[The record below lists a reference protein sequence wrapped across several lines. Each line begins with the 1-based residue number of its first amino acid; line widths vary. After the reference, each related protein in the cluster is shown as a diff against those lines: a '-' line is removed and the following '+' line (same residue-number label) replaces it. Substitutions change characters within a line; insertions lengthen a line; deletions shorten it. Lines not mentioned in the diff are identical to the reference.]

1 MEKCNYWR
9 YYKSDD
15 KFFLAG
21 PKAKN
26 TIKET
31 WPDTEIN
38 SKFPDSGT
46 LEHMFEYNGRKIR
59 YVSHHGYDRGPGLQ
73 RVLKKI
79 MFG

>member
-9 YYKSDD
+9 YYKSDG

-38 SKFPDSGT
+38 SKFPNSGT
-46 LEHMFEYNGRKIR
+46 LEHLLQYGDKKFTYI
-59 YVSHHGYDRGPGLQ
+59 SHHGYDRGPRLQ
-73 RVLKKI
+73 IILRKI